1 MTTSS
6 LQFASVNG
14 VRLAYERA
22 GQGFPILFIHGFPRD
37 RRLWR
42 KVVPQLTDRFDT
54 VAYDRRGYG
63 ESDRPT
69 DPDGFVNGSQTTD
82 ALELTR
88 HLGWD
93 RFLVVAHDLGMPVG
107 QRLAADHP
115 DRVAGAV
122 LLDSLP
128 QGAGR
133 AERRDPTGRSWYM
146 DFHRQRG
153 VAEQI
158 IGQNPRLYF
167 SLFLARNQHL
177 SPEDHEM
184 FLEPFCRPGSVDAVL
199 ADYRHMLED
208 DNQRWTEWF
217 EKGNTISTPLL
228 ILWAGAGPSANA
240 PVLEAW
246 QKVANNVR
254 GQVIPDTA
262 HYIQEQQPEA
272 VVSQIRRFAD
282 ELDIP

>member
-1 MTTSS
+1 MTTS

-14 VRLAYERA
+14 IRLAYERT

-42 KVVPQLTDRFDT
+42 KVIPSLTDRFDT

-63 ESDRPT
+63 ESDRPL
-69 DPDGFVNGSQTTD
+69 DPDGFANASMTSD

-88 HLGWD
+88 QLGWD

-107 QRLAADHP
+107 QRLAADHS
-115 DRVAGAV
+115 DRVVGAV

-133 AERRDPTGRSWYM
+133 ADRRDPTGRSWYM

-153 VAEQI
+153 VAEQL

-184 FLEPFCRPGSVDAVL
+184 FLEPFTRAGSVDAVL

-208 DNQRWTEWF
+208 DNSRWAEWF
-217 EKGNTISTPLL
+217 EAGNTITTPLL
-228 ILWAGAGPSANA
+228 ILWAGRGPSANA

-246 QKVANNVR
+246 QRVAGNVR
-254 GQVIPDTA
+254 GEVIPDTA
-262 HYIQEQQPEA
+262 HYIQEEQPEA
-272 VVSQIRRFAD
+272 VVNHIRRFAD
-282 ELDIP
+282 ELGIP

>member
-1 MTTSS
+1 MSTL
-6 LQFASVNG
+6 LQHATVNG
-14 VRLAYERA
+14 IRLAYERN
-22 GQGFPILFIHGFPRD
+22 GQGFPLLLIHGFPRD

-42 KVVPQLTDRFDT
+42 KVAPPLSERFDT

-63 ESDRPT
+63 ESDRPL
-69 DPDGFVNGSQTTD
+69 DPEGFTNAQMTAD

-88 HLGWD
+88 QLGWE

-107 QRLAADHP
+107 QRLAADYP

-128 QGAGR
+128 QGQGR
-133 AERRDPTGRSWYM
+133 AERRDPSGRSWYM

-177 SPEDHEM
+177 TPEEHEM

-208 DNQRWTEWF
+208 DNERWIAWF
-217 EKGNTISTPLL
+217 EAGNRITTPLCL
-228 ILWAGAGPSANA
+228 LWGGRGPSANA
-240 PVLEAW
+240 PMLEAW
-246 QKVANNVR
+246 GKVADNVR
-254 GQVIPDTA
+254 GTLIPDTA
-262 HYIQEQQPEA
+262 HYVQEEQPRA
-272 VVSQIRRFAD
+272 VIDNIVKFAD
-282 ELDIP
+282 ELELK